1 MRVAGFAARH
11 ARAIVFG
18 VAFTT
23 LAGIYAL
30 TVLPSGIYPEAE
42 FPRIAVIAHSGDLSP
57 QMMTVGVTR
66 PLEEAA
72 RGVLGTRRVRSK
84 TIRGA
89 TEISVLFSPDA
100 DMQQALQLMQG
111 RVDEARQSL
120 PPQTEIVIERMTPTV
135 FPILSFN
142 LTGQL
147 PAVDLADIARFD
159 LRPLLSRIPGV
170 GRVDVAATDQR
181 EVSVIVNPE
190 RLNAAKL
197 TLGPGSRSPGGQ
209 QPGRLRRTAVPRS
222 PPVPGA
228 VVLRT
233 HHPGRCEASG
243 GGVSRTDAGL
253 CGRHRRGARRH
264 RRPDHADQRQRR
276 TGRRRQHLAADWRK
290 PRSTSPTRWNR
301 R

>member
-1 MRVAGFAARH
+1 
-11 ARAIVFG
+11 
-18 VAFTT
+18 
-23 LAGIYAL
+23 
-30 TVLPSGIYPEAE
+30 
-42 FPRIAVIAHSGDLSP
+42 
-57 QMMTVGVTR
+57 MTVGVTR

-72 RGVLGTRRVRSK
+72 RGVLGARRVRSK

-89 TEISVLFSPDA
+89 TEISVLFNPDA

-111 RVDEARQSL
+111 QVDEARQSL
-120 PPQTEIVIERMTPTV
+120 PPQTEIVVERMTPTV

-197 TLGPGSRSPGGQ
+197 TLDQVREALTASNQVASV
-209 QPGRLRRTAVPRS
+209 GRLSAR
-222 PPVPGA
+222 PPAVPGA
-228 VVLRT
+228 LVLRT
-233 HHPGRCEASG
+233 HHPGRREASG
-243 GGVSRTDAGL
+243 RGVSRT
-253 CGRHRRGARRH
+253 
-264 RRPDHADQRQRR
+264 
-276 TGRRRQHLAADWRK
+276 RRRSMWA
-290 PRSTSPTRWNR
+290 TSPRCAKAPSTGPR
-301 R
+301 